1 MLPLRIPCWRLRT
14 PTQLADASPPML
26 LGYVGVA
33 VASASST
40 SSEAHLRDAAPHC
53 CCCPLMAPISLAP
66 SLLQAQQR
74 LKSLPSLVDVPV
86 AEGKCITV
94 CGDVHGQYYDLLNI
108 FELNGLPSED
118 NPYLF
123 NGEICCTWD
132 RQGGLAIVASERM
145 GQPLG
150 SPCSLTCC
158 GHAMCNLQWWP
169 FQLLACAD
177 QDALQPRQHPLLLTA
192 MHAVLMINPEP

>member
-1 MLPLRIPCWRLRT
+1 
-14 PTQLADASPPML
+14 
-26 LGYVGVA
+26 
-33 VASASST
+33 
-40 SSEAHLRDAAPHC
+40 
-53 CCCPLMAPISLAP
+53 MAPISLAP

-108 FELNGLPSED
+108 FDLNGLPSED

-132 RQGGLAIVASERM
+132 RQGGLAIMASERM

-150 SPCSLTCC
+150 SPCSLT
-158 GHAMCNLQWWP
+158 
-169 FQLLACAD
+169 
-177 QDALQPRQHPLLLTA
+177 
-192 MHAVLMINPEP
+192 